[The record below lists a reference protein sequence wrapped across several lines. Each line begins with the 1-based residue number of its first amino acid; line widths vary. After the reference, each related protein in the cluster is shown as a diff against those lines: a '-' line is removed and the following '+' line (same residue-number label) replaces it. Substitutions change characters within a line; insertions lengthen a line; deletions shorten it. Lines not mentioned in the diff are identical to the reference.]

1 MKFLG
6 NWRKKAPAVEQAP
19 FDGPPPVPGAKSED
33 ATIGKGRKV
42 LVVDDNETVLKA
54 FELKLKSLG
63 FTVLTATEGPT
74 AVNKARQELP
84 DVVVLDVNFPPDVGN
99 SGLQWDGFNIMQWM
113 KRFQEAATI
122 PIIIITSGDPKVRD
136 RALAAGAVAFFQ
148 KPINNEEFLMT
159 LRRVIGQANLAK
171 TA

>member
-6 NWRKKAPAVEQAP
+6 KWRKQSAPDEQAP
-19 FDGPPPVPGAKSED
+19 FDTPPPVPSAKSDD
-33 ATIGKGRKV
+33 AAIGKGRKV

-63 FTVLTATEGPT
+63 FSVLTATEGPT
-74 AVNKARQELP
+74 AVTKARQERP
-84 DVVVLDVNFPPDVGN
+84 DVLVLDVNFPPDVGN
-99 SGLQWDGFNIMQWM
+99 SGLQWDGFNILQWM
-113 KRFQEAATI
+113 RRFQEAATI
-122 PIIIITSGDPKVRD
+122 PAIIITSGDPKVREK
-136 RALAAGAVAFFQ
+136 ALAAGAVAFFQ

-159 LRRVIGQANLAK
+159 LRRVIGQTNLAK